1 MDTSKYISK
10 VEGHAL
16 VLGGSGGI
24 GSEIVRALVANGVK
38 KISFSY
44 DRNEERAKSL
54 AQELK
59 KLGVKKVFFDR
70 VNQSDPKD
78 VERFLETSVKAIG
91 EEIAI
96 AVNAVG
102 ISPNKPLRKQTLE
115 SIGDKMDDKGW
126 REIFEVNVFGCFI
139 STRVIALRMEKHGIH
154 GSITLITSTNGIN
167 SHSQISTHYDS
178 SKAAQS
184 HMMRGVAEEFA
195 KSGIRI
201 NGVAPGWINTS
212 MNASLPKKELKKEMS
227 RIWSGRFAEPA
238 EVARFVVSIAG
249 TGGSFIYGQDLIV
262 DGGYRPL

>member
-10 VEGHAL
+10 IGGHVL

-24 GSEIVRALVANGVK
+24 GAEVVRAFAAVGVK
-38 KISFSY
+38 KISFTY
-44 DRNEERAKSL
+44 DRNEERAKML

-59 KLGVKKVFFDR
+59 KHGVKKVFFAR
-70 VNQSDPKD
+70 INQSDKKD
-78 VERFLETSVKAIG
+78 VEQFLDAAVKANG
-91 EEIAI
+91 EEISV
-96 AVNAVG
+96 AVNAIG

-126 REIFEVNVFGCFI
+126 REVFEVNVFGPFI
-139 STRVIALRMEKHGIH
+139 STRAIAERMEKRKVQ

-167 SHSQISTHYDS
+167 SHSQISIHYDS

-195 KSGIRI
+195 KSVRI

-212 MNASLPKKELKKEMS
+212 MNASLPEKERKKEMK
-227 RIWSGRFAEPA
+227 RIWSGRFAEPH
-238 EVARFVVSIAG
+238 EIANFIVFISG
-249 TGGSFIYGQDLIV
+249 SGGSFTYGQDIMV
-262 DGGYRPL
+262 DGGYR